1 MLKKIISFIYVSF
14 ISDKCGL
21 YIVLTTVIIILIIVI
36 TGVFVKFLVDEPLS
50 SIILI
55 TLICFLIVLGVISLT
70 VLEIRRR
77 RYNKS
82 VKTVTIRN
90 GKTYHNIQPTAPQEE
105 TSWQYSNRATMPA
118 S

>member
-1 MLKKIISFIYVSF
+1 M
-14 ISDKCGL
+14 
-21 YIVLTTVIIILIIVI
+21 TTVIIILIVVI
-36 TGVFVKFLVDEPLS
+36 TGVLVKILVGEPLS

-82 VKTVTIRN
+82 VKRITVRN
-90 GKTYHNIQPTAPQEE
+90 GRTYHNIQPSAPQDD
-105 TSWQYSNRATMPA
+105 TSWQYSNRATMPV

>member
-1 MLKKIISFIYVSF
+1 MLKRLFHLPIQF

-21 YIVLTTVIIILIIVI
+21 YIVVTTVIVILIVVV
-36 TGVFVKFLVDEPLS
+36 TGVFVKFLVDEPSS

-55 TLICFLIVLGVISLT
+55 TLICLLIVLGVISLT

-77 RYNKS
+77 RYNKNL
-82 VKTVTIRN
+82 KTITTRN
-90 GKTYHNIQPTAPQEE
+90 GRKYHNIQPSAPQED